1 MGQWE
6 IVLKGQTSFP
16 RNADAKLFSIF
27 LSLSFIP
34 HHSCYDVLRF
44 SLVRFNSGV
53 QSSPSGRGW
62 VCFVLL
68 VRELVRF
75 LCKNSCFSRSIDGEV
90 KGQNKSRFL
99 DMSDPGADLEK
110 GFPRV
115 APDGGGQGEVRLP
128 GGGQP
133 SLPGQPCSA
142 TRRHHGSPQT
152 HRKAFPSGRLAAP

>member
-1 MGQWE
+1 MQ
-6 IVLKGQTSFP
+6 F
-16 RNADAKLFSIF
+16 
-27 LSLSFIP
+27 
-34 HHSCYDVLRF
+34 
-44 SLVRFNSGV
+44 
-53 QSSPSGRGW
+53 SPSGRGW

-90 KGQNKSRFL
+90 KEQNKSRFL
-99 DMSDPGADLEK
+99 DMSDLGADLEK

-115 APDGGGQGEVRLP
+115 APDGGWQGEVRLP

-142 TRRHHGSPQT
+142 TRRHHGSPPDTQEGLPLGT
-152 HRKAFPSGRLAAP
+152 SHGSLSGVWVPVSPDP